1 MCSVATTA
9 DGFLDDTTPQRLVL
23 STPEDWA
30 EVYRLRRQHDAILVG
45 AETLRRDNPRLKCC
59 PTKVSLTASGNLSS
73 ELRVF
78 GSEGKKIIFSLRPLP
93 QLAEVCEVVVLN
105 EISAAAI
112 VTELEKRGIQRLF
125 VEGGSRVLNLFL
137 EAELVDVLRV
147 AVNPTIVAGEKG
159 YAPFAFNADR
169 AISVEKTNLGGM
181 EVSTYRLKADTEA
194 DDRAMLRQAIEVSR
208 QCVPSP
214 SCYRVG
220 AVIRTLDGA
229 VFTGY
234 THETSPTHH
243 AEQEALKKALAADA
257 DLQGATIY
265 ASMEPCSQRAS
276 EPLSCSALILKYGLG
291 RVVFAAYEPS
301 KFVCCEGALRLRQG
315 GVDVRVYTDMAD
327 EVMQINSH
335 LNLQ

>member
-23 STPEDWA
+23 SSPEDWE

-93 QLAEVCEVVVLN
+93 QLSEVCEVVVLN

-112 VTELEKRGIQRLF
+112 VTELEKRGIRRLF

-147 AVNPTIVAGEKG
+147 AVNPTIVAGEQG

-243 AEQEALKKALAADA
+243 AEQEALKKALKADA

-265 ASMEPCSQRAS
+265 ASMEPCSKRAS

-291 RVVFAAYEPS
+291 KVVFAAYEPS

-327 EVMQINSH
+327 EVIKINSH

>member
-30 EVYRLRRQHDAILVG
+30 EVYRLRGQHDAILVG

-78 GSEGKKIIFSLRPLP
+78 SSEGKKIIFSLRPLP
-93 QLAEVCEVVVLN
+93 QLSEVCEVVVLN

-112 VTELEKRGIQRLF
+112 VTELEKRGIRRLF
-125 VEGGSRVLNLFL
+125 VEGGSQVLNLFL
-137 EAELVDVLRV
+137 EADMVDVLRV
-147 AVNPTIVAGEKG
+147 AVNPTIVAGEQG
-159 YAPFAFNADR
+159 YAPFAFNAER
-169 AISVEKTNLGGM
+169 VISVEKTNLGGM

-194 DDRAMLRQAIEVSR
+194 EDRALLHETIEVSR

-257 DLQGATIY
+257 DLRGATIY
-265 ASMEPCSQRAS
+265 ASMEPCSKRAS

-301 KFVCCEGALRLRQG
+301 KFVCCEGALLLRQG

-327 EVMQINSH
+327 EVIKINSH